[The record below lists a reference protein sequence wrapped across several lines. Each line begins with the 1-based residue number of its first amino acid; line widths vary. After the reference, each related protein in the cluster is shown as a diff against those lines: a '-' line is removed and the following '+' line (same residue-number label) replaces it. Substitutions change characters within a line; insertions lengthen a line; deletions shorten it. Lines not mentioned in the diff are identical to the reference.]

1 MGDDPHTIIVVPC
14 FDEAER
20 LDTKRFEEF
29 ARANPS
35 VSFLFVD
42 DGSRDRTR
50 SILEAT
56 AARSPG
62 ITVLAL
68 ERNSGKAEAVRRG
81 MQKAFESQPAFIGY
95 FDADLATP
103 LDEIHPMR
111 RMLLGEPLLRAVL
124 GSRVA
129 LLGRSIRRTH
139 RRHYLGRVF
148 ATAASIVL
156 DLVVY
161 DTQCGAKLFRND
173 EAIRRAFAEPFQS
186 RWVFDVELL
195 ARLKTRDVGGN
206 PPDLTRSVA
215 EYPLQS
221 WCDVAGT
228 KLSAHEALGAGFE
241 LARIWKRYRHSW

>member
-1 MGDDPHTIIVVPC
+1 MGEAPHTFIVVPC

-20 LDTKRFEEF
+20 LDTSRFEEF

-42 DGSRDRTR
+42 DGSRDGTR
-50 SILEAT
+50 SLLEAT
-56 AARSPG
+56 AKRSRG
-62 ITVLAL
+62 IAVLAL
-68 ERNSGKAEAVRRG
+68 ERNSGKAEAIRRG
-81 MQKAFESQPAFIGY
+81 MQRAFESRPAFIGY

-111 RMLLGEPLLRAVL
+111 RMLLDEPLLEAVL

-173 EAIRRAFAEPFQS
+173 ETIRRAFSEPFQS

-195 ARLKTRDVGGN
+195 ARLKARNGKGSA
-206 PPDLTRSVA
+206 PDLTRSVA
-215 EYPLQS
+215 EYPLQA
-221 WCDVAGT
+221 WCDVGGS
-228 KLSAHEALGAGFE
+228 KLSAHDMLGAGFE
-241 LARIWKRYRHSW
+241 LARIWKRYHRSW

>member
-1 MGDDPHTIIVVPC
+1 MGDEPRTIIVVPC

-20 LDTKRFEEF
+20 LATSRFEEF
-29 ARANPS
+29 TRANPS

-50 SILEAT
+50 SILEAC
-56 AARSPG
+56 AERSRG
-62 ITVLAL
+62 ISVLAL
-68 ERNSGKAEAVRRG
+68 ERNAGKAEAIRRG
-81 MQKAFESQPAFIGY
+81 MQKAFEGEPAFIGY

-111 RMLLGEPLLRAVL
+111 RLLLDEPRLQAVL

-148 ATAASIVL
+148 ATAASMVL

-161 DTQCGAKLFRND
+161 DTQCGAKLFRNS
-173 EAIRRAFAEPFQS
+173 EVIRRVFAEPFQS

-195 ARLKTRDVGGN
+195 ARLKARDGEGSS
-206 PPDLTRSVA
+206 PDLARSVA
-215 EYPLQS
+215 EHPLHS
-221 WCDVAGT
+221 WCDVAGS
-228 KLSAHEALGAGFE
+228 KLSTHDVLGAGFE
-241 LARIWKRYRHSW
+241 LARIWKRYRRSW